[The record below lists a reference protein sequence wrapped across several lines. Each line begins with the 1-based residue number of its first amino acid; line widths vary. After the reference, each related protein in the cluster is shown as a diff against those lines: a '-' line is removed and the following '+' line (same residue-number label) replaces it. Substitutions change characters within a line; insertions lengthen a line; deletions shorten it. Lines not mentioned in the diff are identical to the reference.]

1 MPSSFQKITGTPRH
15 PIKKEDNLKMNDYFI
30 NQVLPQNI
38 RREISYATDE
48 INLNIETHFAK
59 LEQNLKNCIIN
70 TLLNMKISIKGNG
83 KEFGAFVFEQL
94 KDSIH

>member
-1 MPSSFQKITGTPRH
+1 
-15 PIKKEDNLKMNDYFI
+15 MNDYFI
-30 NQVLPQNI
+30 TQVLPQTI

-48 INLNIETHFAK
+48 MNLNMEARFAQ

-70 TLLNMKISIKGNG
+70 TLSNMKVSIKGNG
-83 KEFGAFVFEQL
+83 KEFGAFVFDQL

>member
-1 MPSSFQKITGTPRH
+1 MASHKKQEGK
-15 PIKKEDNLKMNDYFI
+15 PIMNDYFI
-30 NQVLPQNI
+30 TQVLPQNI

-48 INLNIETHFAK
+48 MNLNIEAHFAQ
-59 LEQNLKNCIIN
+59 LEQNLKNCIID
-70 TLLNMKISIKGNG
+70 TLSNMKISIKGNG